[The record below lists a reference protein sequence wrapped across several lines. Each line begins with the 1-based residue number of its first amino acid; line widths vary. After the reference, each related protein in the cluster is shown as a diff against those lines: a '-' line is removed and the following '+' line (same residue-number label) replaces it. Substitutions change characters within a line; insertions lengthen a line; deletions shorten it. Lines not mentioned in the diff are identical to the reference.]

1 MRYSLFGAQGLVVLY
16 LQKFRYNS
24 ESRHSRE
31 LQTQVIVA
39 EIEGFMDQSQKKS
52 NPLRTFTRLMV
63 GSAILGLD
71 ELQRQ
76 LQAWEHAANHAYARE
91 TQTRSPATT
100 RQEAR
105 SAPPVQSHTPGK
117 VATVEQHTE
126 SPGQTMPQQP
136 GPTDTPAKKLRYA
149 LIGLLFE
156 SQSRMEEGIATLSRV
171 DQELGSMA
179 TSLTRPLQHSPLL
192 APARKRFGTYA
203 ARGETEVNRWIE
215 RGRQE
220 EAHSR
225 ILTETAGQL
234 TFESSVHQ
242 IAINSEV
249 QELVQKQSTGL
260 AGEVIEEVRE
270 RAVSA
275 DTLMERMARSLLRR
289 TPREQL
295 PEPPAA
301 VRIRAEH
308 IRSIE
313 ELEA

>member
-1 MRYSLFGAQGLVVLY
+1 
-16 LQKFRYNS
+16 
-24 ESRHSRE
+24 
-31 LQTQVIVA
+31 
-39 EIEGFMDQSQKKS
+39 MDRSQKKS

-76 LQAWEHAANHAYARE
+76 LQTWEQTANQAYYRE
-91 TQTRSPATT
+91 LQTHGTATSQPESRPT
-100 RQEAR
+100 
-105 SAPPVQSHTPGK
+105 PPVQPDTPGE
-117 VATVEQHTE
+117 AAAVEQHPG
-126 SPGQTMPQQP
+126 SPQQTLPQQP
-136 GPTDTPAKKLRYA
+136 APTDTPTESLRYA

-156 SQSRMEEGIATLSRV
+156 SQSRMEEGITTLSRI
-171 DQELGSMA
+171 DQELGNMA
-179 TSLTRPLQHSPLL
+179 TALTRPLQRNPLL
-192 APARKRFGTYA
+192 APAQRLFDTYA
-203 ARGETEVNRWIE
+203 ARGEAEVFRWIE

-220 EAHSR
+220 EARSR
-225 ILTETAGQL
+225 ILTETAAQL

-242 IAINSEV
+242 IAINPEV
-249 QELVQKQSTGL
+249 QELVQKQGTGL

-275 DTLMERMARSLLRR
+275 DTLVERVVRSLLGR

>member
-1 MRYSLFGAQGLVVLY
+1 
-16 LQKFRYNS
+16 
-24 ESRHSRE
+24 
-31 LQTQVIVA
+31 
-39 EIEGFMDQSQKKS
+39 MDRSQKQS
-52 NPLRTFTRLMV
+52 HPLRTFTRLMV

-76 LQAWEHAANHAYARE
+76 LQTWEQAANQAYSRE
-91 TQTRSPATT
+91 MQTHNTTTSQPEPRPA
-100 RQEAR
+100 
-105 SAPPVQSHTPGK
+105 
-117 VATVEQHTE
+117 
-126 SPGQTMPQQP
+126 SPGQPDSPGEATAAEQRPGSPQPMLPQQP
-136 GPTDTPAKKLRYA
+136 APTDTPAENLRYA

-156 SQSRMEEGIATLSRV
+156 SQSRLEEGMTTLSRV
-171 DQELGSMA
+171 DQELGNMA
-179 TSLTRPLQHSPLL
+179 TALTRPLQRNPLL
-192 APARKRFGTYA
+192 APVQRRFNSYA
-203 ARGETEVNRWIE
+203 ARGEAEVFRWIE

-220 EAHSR
+220 EASSR
-225 ILTETAGQL
+225 ILTETAAQL

-242 IAINSEV
+242 IAINPEV
-249 QELVQKQSTGL
+249 QELVQKQGTGL

-275 DTLMERMARSLLRR
+275 DTLVERVARSLLGR

>member
-1 MRYSLFGAQGLVVLY
+1 
-16 LQKFRYNS
+16 
-24 ESRHSRE
+24 
-31 LQTQVIVA
+31 
-39 EIEGFMDQSQKKS
+39 MDRSQKKS
-52 NPLRTFTRLMV
+52 NPLRTFTHLMV

-76 LQAWEHAANHAYARE
+76 LQSWEHAANQAYSRE
-91 TQTRSPATT
+91 MQTRGTATSQPEPRPA
-100 RQEAR
+100 
-105 SAPPVQSHTPGK
+105 PVQPGTPGE
-117 VATVEQHTE
+117 VAAVEQR
-126 SPGQTMPQQP
+126 PGSTQQTLPQQP
-136 GPTDTPAKKLRYA
+136 APTDTPVENLRYA

-156 SQSRMEEGIATLSRV
+156 SQSRLEEGITTLSRV
-171 DQELGSMA
+171 DQELGNVA
-179 TSLTRPLQHSPLL
+179 TALTRPLQRNPLL
-192 APARKRFGTYA
+192 APAQRRFNSYA
-203 ARGETEVNRWIE
+203 ARGEAEVSRWIE

-220 EAHSR
+220 EARSR
-225 ILTETAGQL
+225 ILTETAAQL

-242 IAINSEV
+242 IAINPEV
-249 QELVQKQSTGL
+249 QELVQKQGTGL

-275 DTLMERMARSLLRR
+275 DTLVERVARSLLGR